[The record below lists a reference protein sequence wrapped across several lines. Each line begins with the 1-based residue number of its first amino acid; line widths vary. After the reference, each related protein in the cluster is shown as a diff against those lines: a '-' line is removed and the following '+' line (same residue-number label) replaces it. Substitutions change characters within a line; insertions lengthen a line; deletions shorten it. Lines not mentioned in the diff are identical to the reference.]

1 MHAIT
6 IVVSLLSLAIWV
18 YLIGF
23 HGGFWRSGPVL
34 DAGAPSGLAKV
45 AIIVPARNEAES
57 IGRCLSSL
65 LAQDYPGELAIIL
78 VDDNSTDGTGAI
90 AASLGAGE
98 RLTIIAGEPLPQG
111 WSGKLW
117 AVAQGLVQKKAREAD
132 YLLLTDGDIEHRP
145 GHVSSL
151 VAKAEADGL
160 EMVSEMVRLN
170 CATLA
175 ERALIPAFVFFFQML
190 YPFDWVADPAK
201 RTAGAA
207 GGTMLVSQAAMDRIE
222 GVSRF
227 RGHLIDD
234 CALAKEIKSTGG
246 RIWLG
251 HAERAISTRVY
262 SGWPDVWEM
271 IARTAYEQLRNSPL
285 VLLGCIAGMG
295 VLYCAPPLLAMF
307 AHGPARLAGVASWL
321 MMAVAFQPTLRHYR
335 CSPLWGVAL
344 PGIAIFYLSATIS
357 SALRRHTGRGG
368 GWKNRVYPE
377 PPKP

>member
-1 MHAIT
+1 MHAT
-6 IVVSLLSLAIWV
+6 MIVISLASLAIWV
-18 YLIGF
+18 YLVGF
-23 HGGFWRSGPVL
+23 RGEFWRSAPVL
-34 DAGAPSGLAKV
+34 EAGAPSGLAKV
-45 AIIVPARNEAES
+45 AVIVPARNEAES

-65 LAQDYPGELAIIL
+65 LAQDYRGELAIML
-78 VDDNSTDGTGAI
+78 VDDNSTDGTGGI
-90 AASLGAGE
+90 AASLRAADQ
-98 RLTIIAGEPLPQG
+98 LAIIAGKPLPPG

-117 AVAQGLVQKKAREAD
+117 AVAQGLAQQQAKEAD
-132 YLLLTDGDIEHRP
+132 YVLLTDGDIEHGP

-160 EMVSEMVRLN
+160 EMVSEMVRLH

-190 YPFDWVADPAK
+190 YPFRWVANPAK

-207 GGTMLVSQAAMDRIE
+207 GGTMLVARAAMDRID

-227 RGHLIDD
+227 RGQLIDD

-251 HAERAISTRVY
+251 HAEGAVSMRVY
-262 SGWPDVWEM
+262 SGWRDVWEM

-285 VLLGCIAGMG
+285 MLLGCVMGMG
-295 VLYCAPPLLAMF
+295 VLYCAPPLLALF
-307 AHGPARLAGVASWL
+307 AHGPAQLAGFASWL
-321 MMAVAFQPTLRHYR
+321 MMAVAFQPTLHRYR
-335 CSPLWGVAL
+335 CSPMWGVAL
-344 PGIAIFYLSATIS
+344 PGITMFYLCATIS
-357 SALRRHTGRGG
+357 SALRHHAGRGG

-377 PPKP
+377 TPKP